1 VYLRLRLAK
10 AGSARDLRDAVQSS
24 LRDGFTSCL
33 FVSRSKPNR
42 AKGPACR
49 TIGDC
54 AAGLLCSEASVCA
67 EAEHPYNARLVYRT
81 LRVLSSAWT
90 DEVHQATSELG
101 LSAYDRDLENV
112 ARRDVPVT
120 VQLIARAKYFTL
132 VLDEDPDAGLP
143 AEVPDAGETA
153 DERVQ
158 RVPHFARVGIWDLQ
172 TGAPLVRL
180 RAEAAGDFVEMGTRR
195 TRNEITLNAQQ
206 RQVNNCELALRV
218 REALTRPAAAP
229 AP

>member
-1 VYLRLRLAK
+1 
-10 AGSARDLRDAVQSS
+10 
-24 LRDGFTSCL
+24 
-33 FVSRSKPNR
+33 
-42 AKGPACR
+42 
-49 TIGDC
+49 
-54 AAGLLCSEASVCA
+54 LCSEASVCA